1 MSNYTKTTD
10 FTAKDALAIGDP
22 DKLIV
27 GAEIDSEFDA
37 IATAVATKA
46 NSAEVPTL
54 AGTNT
59 FTGVNEVSS
68 AAPQLR
74 FNETDAGANAKCW
87 SFEVNGAALGLYL
100 RADSF
105 GASGT
110 VPLYFVRSG
119 NALSSIAIDAGGASN
134 DITINGRPIISSTQ
148 PDLYFNDTDAAANNQ
163 RWRLSGSAEQ
173 FFGQARSDDN
183 STGNNWLAVDRTGT
197 TIDSIAL
204 SATFVSF
211 SNRVKFTPV
220 TVASLPSAST
230 AGAGAKYFV
239 SDANATTFASVVAGG
254 GANNVPV
261 YSDGTNWRI
270 G

>member
-10 FTAKDALAIGDP
+10 FTAKDALASGVP

-46 NSAEVPTL
+46 NSADVPTL

-119 NALSSIAIDAGGASN
+119 NALSSIAIDAGGAVTWRVCTPCDATPALGCRNLAIIAVSEVQARN
-134 DITINGRPIISSTQ
+134 PQARPGISS
-148 PDLYFNDTDAAANNQ
+148 
-163 RWRLSGSAEQ
+163 R
-173 FFGQARSDDN
+173 
-183 STGNNWLAVDRTGT
+183 
-197 TIDSIAL
+197 
-204 SATFVSF
+204 
-211 SNRVKFTPV
+211 
-220 TVASLPSAST
+220 
-230 AGAGAKYFV
+230 
-239 SDANATTFASVVAGG
+239 
-254 GANNVPV
+254 
-261 YSDGTNWRI
+261 
-270 G
+270 